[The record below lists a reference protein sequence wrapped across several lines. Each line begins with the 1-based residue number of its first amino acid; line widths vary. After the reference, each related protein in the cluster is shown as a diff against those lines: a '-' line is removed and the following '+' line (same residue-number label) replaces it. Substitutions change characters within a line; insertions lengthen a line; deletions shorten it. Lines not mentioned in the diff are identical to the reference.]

1 MWRYALQNIHQ
12 NYLCTLTL
20 WQSLDNPFNTR
31 SNLSKVISTPHHRMK
46 TCFQEKIRAIGC
58 SPAKIRAIS
67 GQSNAP
73 RSTMC
78 HTADNCW
85 NGIHITILAGRA
97 LWSVVASNRWRT
109 RGIGSGRKRPSKRHF
124 RTTPLT
130 LCSST
135 ARKQSWFNS
144 RTKSRTAPNVT
155 PTAWMFASMVNAWWV
170 ITIIIFFC
178 TFYFYI
184 SIIQFIYFGIFLFAT
199 LFYIHKDIKITER
212 VRVIWK
218 YWFGIL
224 KGYLFFNSRI

>member
-1 MWRYALQNIHQ
+1 MRHHALENIHQ
-12 NYLCTLTL
+12 NYLCTLKTL
-20 WQSLDNPFNTR
+20 IITFDART
-31 SNLSKVISTPHHRMK
+31 NLSKVISIRHVVEWKHLSKR
-46 TCFQEKIRAIGC
+46 KIRAIGC

-144 RTKSRTAPNVT
+144 RTKSRMAPNAT
-155 PTAWMFASMVNAWWV
+155 PIAWTFASMVNAWWV
-170 ITIIIFFC
+170 VTIIIFFS
-178 TFYFYI
+178 TFYFYFYPDVI
-184 SIIQFIYFGIFLFAT
+184 FAT
-199 LFYIHKDIKITER
+199 YFFHYIFIR
-212 VRVIWK
+212 
-218 YWFGIL
+218 YFIL
-224 KGYLFFNSRI
+224 

>member
-1 MWRYALQNIHQ
+1 
-12 NYLCTLTL
+12 
-20 WQSLDNPFNTR
+20 
-31 SNLSKVISTPHHRMK
+31 MK
-46 TCFQEKIRAIGC
+46 TFFQEKIRGIGC

-135 ARKQSWFNS
+135 ARKRSWFNS
-144 RTKSRTAPNVT
+144 RTKSRMAPNAT
-155 PTAWMFASMVNAWWV
+155 PTVWTFASTVNAWWV
-170 ITIIIFFC
+170 LTIIIL
-178 TFYFYI
+178 YI
-184 SIIQFIYFGIFLFAT
+184 LFLFITIYSQLYSALIYFNIFLSAI
-199 LFYIHKDIKITER
+199 LFYKDIKITER
-212 VRVIWK
+212 VFRVIWK
-218 YWFGIL
+218 YWFDTL
-224 KGYLFFNSRI
+224 KGC

>member
-1 MWRYALQNIHQ
+1 
-12 NYLCTLTL
+12 
-20 WQSLDNPFNTR
+20 
-31 SNLSKVISTPHHRMK
+31 MK
-46 TCFQEKIRAIGC
+46 TFFQEKIRGIGC

-135 ARKQSWFNS
+135 ARKRSWFNS
-144 RTKSRTAPNVT
+144 RTKSRMAPNAT
-155 PTAWMFASMVNAWWV
+155 PTAWTFASTVNAWWV
-170 ITIIIFFC
+170 LTIIILFC
-178 TFYFYI
+178 TFYFYLSRYIVSYIRHLSI
-184 SIIQFIYFGIFLFAT
+184 SIYFHL
-199 LFYIHKDIKITER
+199 LFYFIKITER
-212 VRVIWK
+212 VFRVIWK
-218 YWFGIL
+218 YWFDTL
-224 KGYLFFNSRI
+224 KGC

>member
-1 MWRYALQNIHQ
+1 
-12 NYLCTLTL
+12 
-20 WQSLDNPFNTR
+20 
-31 SNLSKVISTPHHRMK
+31 MK
-46 TCFQEKIRAIGC
+46 TSFQEKIRAIGC

-130 LCSST
+130 FCSST

-144 RTKSRTAPNVT
+144 RTKSRMARNAT
-155 PTAWMFASMVNAWWV
+155 PTAWTFASMVNAWWV
-170 ITIIIFFC
+170 IIIFSC
-178 TFYFYI
+178 IFYFYLSWCYI
-184 SIIQFIYFGIFLFAT
+184 SFLWH
-199 LFYIHKDIKITER
+199 LSISVYIYIHILFRFSELFENIDLALWKDI
-212 VRVIWK
+212 
-218 YWFGIL
+218 
-224 KGYLFFNSRI
+224 

>member
-1 MWRYALQNIHQ
+1 MRHHALENIHQ
-12 NYLCTLTL
+12 NYLCTLKTL
-20 WQSLDNPFNTR
+20 IITFDIRT
-31 SNLSKVISTPHHRMK
+31 NLSKVISIRHVVEWKHLSKR
-46 TCFQEKIRAIGC
+46 KIRAIGC

-144 RTKSRTAPNVT
+144 RTKSRMAPNAT
-155 PTAWMFASMVNAWWV
+155 PIAWTFASMVNAWWV
-170 ITIIIFFC
+170 VTIIIFFS
-178 TFYFYI
+178 FIFIFILMLHSPLIYI
-184 SIIQFIYFGIFLFAT
+184 FTIFLFAI
-199 LFYIHKDIKITER
+199 LFYKDIKTTER
-212 VRVIWK
+212 V
-218 YWFGIL
+218 
-224 KGYLFFNSRI
+224 LFENIDLPL